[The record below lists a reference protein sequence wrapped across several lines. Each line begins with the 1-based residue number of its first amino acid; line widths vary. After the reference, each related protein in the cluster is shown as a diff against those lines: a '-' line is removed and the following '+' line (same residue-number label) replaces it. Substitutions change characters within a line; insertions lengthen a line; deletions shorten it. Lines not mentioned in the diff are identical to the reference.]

1 MWAIFKVLIQFVT
14 ILFLVYVFGHEA
26 CGILVPQ
33 PECETVRLAFEAD
46 ILTTG
51 PPGKPW
57 RHRLEGGMETEELVD
72 SLLE

>member
-33 PECETVRLAFEAD
+33 PESETVRLAFEAD

-51 PPGKPW
+51 PPGKP
-57 RHRLEGGMETEELVD
+57 
-72 SLLE
+72 